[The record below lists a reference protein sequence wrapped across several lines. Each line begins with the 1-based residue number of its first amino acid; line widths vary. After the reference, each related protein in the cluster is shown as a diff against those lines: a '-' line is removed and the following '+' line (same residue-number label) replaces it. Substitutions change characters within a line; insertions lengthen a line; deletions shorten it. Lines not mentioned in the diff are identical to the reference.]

1 MADRLAL
8 EVEALRRD
16 GITCQRAMAEV
27 LTERDVP
34 MPWGRTAFTHTTVG
48 RLPSRIGKRPLPSA
62 EPAYPPVRR
71 GRVFHRGIYERP
83 RSR

>member
-1 MADRLAL
+1 VAYRLAL
-8 EVEALRRD
+8 EVEALWRD
-16 GITCQRAMAEV
+16 GITWHRAMAEV

-34 MPWGRTAFTHTTVG
+34 MPWGAARTSHTTVG
-48 RLPSRIGKRPLPSA
+48 RLPSHIGKRPLPSA